1 MCSRENEDLN
11 NGEIIRGFV
20 KQLISCVNACPIF
33 EGQNENET
41 CEIDLWMEG
50 SK

>member
-11 NGEIIRGFV
+11 NRGFV

-33 EGQNENET
+33 EGQNENDT
-41 CEIDLWMEG
+41 FVTFKSQSTTVL
-50 SK
+50 